1 MTARERQKLKVNF
14 PLKQYLQ
21 QLFVADTDL
30 KFINPFSFWRRYR
43 INHLETCWAIN
54 PVQHLER
61 CYQIEWKPLPSQAET
76 VMNSSLPWEKTIQ
89 NTLLISQSSFELKYH
104 GVTYRTTD

>member
-1 MTARERQKLKVNF
+1 MTTREGQKLKVNF

-21 QLFVADTDL
+21 QLFASDTDL
-30 KFINPFSFWRRYR
+30 KFLNPFSFWRRYR

-61 CYQIEWKPLPSQAET
+61 CYQIEWKPLSLKAET
-76 VMNSSLPWEKTIQ
+76 VMDFSFPGEKTIQ
-89 NTLLISQSSFELKYH
+89 NTLIISQPSFELKYH
-104 GVTYRTTD
+104 GVTYRTNN